1 MNDDEIEID
10 QGDDLLEELEAEEEG
25 PGAGR
30 SASAASDN
38 DNVNSR
44 HHSTCE
50 NDTDRARDDS
60 AEPTATGSTP
70 EGFRMEFGSTTM
82 NPDTPL

>member
-1 MNDDEIEID
+1 MNEDDVEVYHHDNLLSEIET
-10 QGDDLLEELEAEEEG
+10 EEEG
-25 PGAGR
+25 QAGG

-70 EGFRMEFGSTTM
+70 EGFRMEFGSKTM

>member
-10 QGDDLLEELEAEEEG
+10 HDLFEHETEEE
-25 PGAGR
+25 AGR

-38 DNVNSR
+38 DNDSR

-50 NDTDRARDDS
+50 DDTDRARDDS